1 LYLHVFAF
9 RNAYFRP
16 LQKPGIDPH
25 LMQFE
30 GKTIWITGA
39 SSGIGEAVAL
49 ELAQFSPRLILS
61 GRNQEALEGLATTC
75 RERGAGCEILPFDL
89 GDPAEVE
96 KAADYIIASYPRIDA
111 LLHFGGISQRSFA
124 SDTLIEVDRRIMEVN
139 FFSTVILTKKLLPS
153 MIRQR
158 SGHIAVTS
166 SIVGKFGISYRSA
179 YSASKHA
186 LHGYFESVRAENAKH
201 GIGITVIIP
210 GRIHT
215 AISLNALDGHGD
227 KYGKMDAGQAGGM
240 SAEDAARIIIR
251 GLRRNNKEILFG
263 GRELLMVYIRRFLPW
278 LYYRLAEKV
287 NPL

>member
-1 LYLHVFAF
+1 
-9 RNAYFRP
+9 
-16 LQKPGIDPH
+16 
-25 LMQFE
+25 MQFE
-30 GKTIWITGA
+30 GKIIWITGA

-49 ELAQFSPRLILS
+49 ELSQLNPRLILS
-61 GRNQEALEGLATTC
+61 GRNIEALEKLAAKC
-75 RERGAGCEILPFDL
+75 REKGAGCDVIPFDL
-89 GDPAEVE
+89 ALPDEVE
-96 KAADYIIASYPRIDA
+96 AAADKVLAEFPRIDA

-124 SDTLIEVDRRIMEVN
+124 VDTRLDVDRKIMEVN
-139 FFSTVILTKKLLPS
+139 YFSAVILAKKLLPG
-153 MIRQR
+153 MIRQG

-186 LHGYFESVRAENAKH
+186 LHGFFESLRAENAKH
-201 GIGITVIIP
+201 GIGVTLIIP

-215 AISLNALDGHGD
+215 AISLNALDGQGE

-240 SAEDAARIIIR
+240 SAGDAARIIIR
-251 GLRRNNKEILFG
+251 GLSRNNKEILFG
-263 GRELLMVYIRRFLPW
+263 GRELLMVHIRRFLPW